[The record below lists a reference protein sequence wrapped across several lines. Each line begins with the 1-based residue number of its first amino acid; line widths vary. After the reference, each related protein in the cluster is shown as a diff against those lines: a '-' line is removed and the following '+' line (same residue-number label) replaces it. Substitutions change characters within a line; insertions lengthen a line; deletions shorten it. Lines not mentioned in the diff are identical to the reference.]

1 MEDRGDGLR
10 HFDGEH
16 VAAEDLPAVD
26 IQALVVVSCI
36 AFMVSGLKGA
46 VFFALWNAIT
56 NIIPYIGPYIG
67 GIPIV
72 AVAFATDY
80 KLGIVILIVVL
91 AIQLIES
98 YILHPIV
105 MSKTMKLHPVTIIIG
120 LLIFGH
126 FFGIIG
132 MLLATPITAI
142 LKTIAIY
149 LNDRYKLLER
159 LNLK

>member
-1 MEDRGDGLR
+1 
-10 HFDGEH
+10 
-16 VAAEDLPAVD
+16 
-26 IQALVVVSCI
+26 
-36 AFMVSGLKGA
+36 
-46 VFFALWNAIT
+46 
-56 NIIPYIGPYIG
+56 
-67 GIPIV
+67 
-72 AVAFATDY
+72 
-80 KLGIVILIVVL
+80 
-91 AIQLIES
+91 
-98 YILHPIV
+98 
-105 MSKTMKLHPVTIIIG
+105 MKLHPVTIIIG